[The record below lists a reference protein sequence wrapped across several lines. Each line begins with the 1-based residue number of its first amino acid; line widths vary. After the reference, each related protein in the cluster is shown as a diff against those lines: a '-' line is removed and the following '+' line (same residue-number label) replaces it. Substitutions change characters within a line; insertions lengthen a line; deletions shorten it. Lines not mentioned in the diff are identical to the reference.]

1 MKGKKKMKKK
11 TKEILEILKGFM
23 INSELKNHTAEIV
36 LYKKSDSHFTIA
48 SYISNILDNNEESSL
63 YIGTEIDAQKINES
77 NPCLWLASLLDLN
90 YEIIYVSLPF
100 HCTIWANYFD
110 VYDELDGYEN
120 RLNEYLRYCKQHDIT
135 ADLLESFCG
144 EEFDDIADQEFFEI
158 VNGHVIVERFAME
171 DQAFLFGHDELK
183 EIFAVYDSDKN
194 YSTYTNE
201 KIYHSYLEAF
211 EDFQNRIKKC
221 WYDKMKFNEHYY
233 FAFDGDKEVDKI
245 LKGKN

>member
-100 HCTIWANYFD
+100 HC
-110 VYDELDGYEN
+110 
-120 RLNEYLRYCKQHDIT
+120 
-135 ADLLESFCG
+135 
-144 EEFDDIADQEFFEI
+144 
-158 VNGHVIVERFAME
+158 
-171 DQAFLFGHDELK
+171 
-183 EIFAVYDSDKN
+183 
-194 YSTYTNE
+194 
-201 KIYHSYLEAF
+201 
-211 EDFQNRIKKC
+211 
-221 WYDKMKFNEHYY
+221 
-233 FAFDGDKEVDKI
+233 
-245 LKGKN
+245 

>member
-1 MKGKKKMKKK
+1 MKKK

-23 INSELKNHTAEIV
+23 LNSELKNHMAEIV

-48 SYISNILDNNEESSL
+48 SYISNILNNNEESSL
-63 YIGTEIDAQKINES
+63 YIGTEIDAKRIDES
-77 NPCLWLASLLDLN
+77 NPCLWLASLLDLD

-110 VYDELDGYEN
+110 VYNELEDYEN
-120 RLNEYLRYCKQHDIT
+120 RLNEYFCYCKQHDIT

-144 EEFDDIADQEFFEI
+144 EEFEDIADQEFFEMI
-158 VNGHVIVERFAME
+158 NGHVIVERFAIK
-171 DQAFLFGHDELK
+171 DCVFLFAHNELK
-183 EIFAVYDSDKN
+183 ETFAVYDSDKN

-211 EDFQNRIKKC
+211 EDFQNRIKKY
-221 WYDKMKFNEHYY
+221 WYDELKKFNEQYY
-233 FAFDGDKEVDKI
+233 FYFGGDKEVEKI
-245 LKGKN
+245 LKNKN

>member
-1 MKGKKKMKKK
+1 MKKK

-23 INSELKNHTAEIV
+23 MNSKLKNHTAEIV

-77 NPCLWLASLLDLN
+77 NPCLWLASLLDLG
-90 YEIIYVSLPF
+90 YEIVYVSLPF

-110 VYDELDGYEN
+110 VYNELDNYEN

-144 EEFDDIADQEFFEI
+144 EEFEDIADQEFFEI
-158 VNGHVIVERFAME
+158 VNGHVIVERFAIE
-171 DQAFLFGHDELK
+171 DCAFLFG
-183 EIFAVYDSDKN
+183 KN
-194 YSTYTNE
+194 YSAYTNE
-201 KIYHSYLEAF
+201 RIYNSYLEAF
-211 EDFQNRIKKC
+211 EDFQNRIKKY
-221 WYDKMKFNEHYY
+221 WYDKMKQFNEQYY
-233 FAFDGDKEVDKI
+233 FSFGGDKEVDKI
-245 LKGKN
+245 LKSKN

>member
-90 YEIIYVSLPF
+90 YEIIYHYRFTVRFGL
-100 HCTIWANYFD
+100 IILMYMMNWM
-110 VYDELDGYEN
+110 VM
-120 RLNEYLRYCKQHDIT
+120 K
-135 ADLLESFCG
+135 
-144 EEFDDIADQEFFEI
+144 I
-158 VNGHVIVERFAME
+158 V
-171 DQAFLFGHDELK
+171 
-183 EIFAVYDSDKN
+183 
-194 YSTYTNE
+194 
-201 KIYHSYLEAF
+201 
-211 EDFQNRIKKC
+211 
-221 WYDKMKFNEHYY
+221 
-233 FAFDGDKEVDKI
+233 
-245 LKGKN
+245 